1 MDFERGEIRA
11 NRYGS
16 LIVNHEFVAEAV
28 GPDGFYIVARTP
40 QFGAYEPN
48 LRNTLFY
55 PSHGVDQPD
64 NTPFQ
69 RKFFNALVEHLVR
82 VGWEPLA
89 ESGAY
94 WYSRRFH
101 RRISL
106 YFSDPEPA
114 TPYTLGDLEEWRG
127 KALKALDQYEHHR
140 DAKSCRQLA
149 EAFRQLGLALEREH
163 QFKDSYTAYFQAG
176 QKFEKIAVT
185 AEATEVYLRAE
196 RVLRRK

>member
-1 MDFERGEIRA
+1 MDFEQCEIRA

-28 GPDGFYIVARTP
+28 GPDGPYIAARTP

-48 LRNTLFY
+48 LKNTLFY

-64 NTPFQ
+64 DTSFQ
-69 RKFFNALVEHLVR
+69 RKFFNALVEHLVH

-94 WYSRRFH
+94 WYSRRF
-101 RRISL
+101 RRRVSL
-106 YFSDPEPA
+106 YVPDPEPA
-114 TPYTLGDLEEWRG
+114 TPYTLGDMEEWRG
-127 KALKALDQYEHHR
+127 KALKALDQYERRR
-140 DAKSCRQLA
+140 DAKSCRGLA
-149 EAFRQLGLALEREH
+149 EAYEQLGLALEREH
-163 QFKDSYTAYFQAG
+163 QFKDAYTAYFQAG
-176 QKFEKIAVT
+176 QKFEEIAAT
-185 AEATEVYLRAE
+185 AEAAKAYLRAE